1 MEAADCSKTLVP
13 IYQYSVDTILMH
25 LTHSTSHNTIM
36 IQYQQCRCS
45 VLTKIWQSPVFQHII
60 IKRYEMYV
68 QHNIVVCSRDHCCHG
83 NATFLVLLNY
93 VTVNNKHVLKT
104 LPWKWNE
111 SSLYYCTMILWQFY
125 VASNKNILTS
135 SRKVPN
141 ISVQFEPHLD
151 FLDRL

>member
-83 NATFLVLLNY
+83 NATFLVLLHYMSLSTINTYWKRYHGNETSHLCTVAQWFYDNFMSPATIKHTY
-93 VTVNNKHVLKT
+93 VFT
-104 LPWKWNE
+104 
-111 SSLYYCTMILWQFY
+111 
-125 VASNKNILTS
+125 
-135 SRKVPN
+135 
-141 ISVQFEPHLD
+141 
-151 FLDRL
+151 